1 MNQALGVFQVCCKI
15 PQQSS
20 SLISSTESYPTPA
33 SVATVQSQN
42 IISAQSQSLAASTTV
57 VDSCPVISSL
67 PPVSSCAGRHSN
79 CWSVGVQDLDCLDN
93 AFCCF
98 DGCANVCQG
107 RGEKIIVCCLQRYDF
122 SEFWMQIWVD
132 NYFMLTGGIILHMQM
147 ILCLN
152 FLVNIT

>member
-42 IISAQSQSLAASTTV
+42 IISAQSQSLVASTTV

-93 AFCCF
+93 ALCCF

-107 RGEKIIVCCLQRYDF
+107 RGELIIVCCLQRYHHPVYANDIV
-122 SEFWMQIWVD
+122 SWLSCQYYVD
-132 NYFMLTGGIILHMQM
+132 DQ
-147 ILCLN
+147 
-152 FLVNIT
+152 FLRTSTREPTE